1 MSYEERNE
9 NSDNQLSA
17 GKVICVVYLRLN
29 NLFR

>member
-9 NSDNQLSA
+9 NGDNRLSA
-17 GKVICVVYLRLN
+17 GKVIRVVYLRLN